1 VWRRPSSYPDSSR
14 STYDYENFLC
24 GVFLPKPVRESVYAL
39 RAFNV
44 ELARVRES
52 VKNPEIGKMRF
63 QFFRDQL
70 DSIFKK
76 QPVQSPL
83 ARALASAVYEH
94 GLSRLFL
101 ERLITH
107 RVRAVCRRVLP
118 LIPFFYYDS
127 QEADLEARQPAS
139 LEDMEKYAEGTA
151 STLLYLSL
159 KCAGID
165 DVEADHAASHIGATQ
180 LYRSVD
186 FGCVTSSFFFVQNHL
201 LCSLLGCNTDDV
213 GRVGKAQGLLTVL
226 RAAPF
231 HAANRRI
238 YLPYNLCVQV

>member
-1 VWRRPSSYPDSSR
+1 MFLSRVVRAAAESDAAVMASTVRYATWRRPRLYPDSDL

-70 DSIFKK
+70 DLIFKK

-83 ARALASAVYEH
+83 ARALASAVYDH

-107 RVRAVCRRVLP
+107 RVRPVYPPVCP
-118 LIPFFYYDS
+118 LIRLCS
-127 QEADLEARQPAS
+127 ELQEADLEARQPAS
-139 LEDMEKYAEGTA
+139 LEDMEKYAEGTS

-165 DVEADHAASHIGATQ
+165 DVEADHAASHIGAAQ
-180 LYRSVD
+180 LYRCFD
-186 FGCVTSSFFFVQNHL
+186 FVCV
-201 LCSLLGCNTDDV
+201 
-213 GRVGKAQGLLTVL
+213 
-226 RAAPF
+226 
-231 HAANRRI
+231 
-238 YLPYNLCVQV
+238 